1 MSRRLRILLTNDDGF
16 SSPGIH
22 HLYDVLKKGHS
33 VTVVAPE
40 QEQSGVGHAFTYNKP
55 LMFRKQAFQ
64 GNDMG
69 YSVSGTPADCVK
81 IALCH
86 ILPQKPDVIIS
97 GMNNGNNTGIAG
109 YYSGTVAA
117 VREGAFWQVTGIAF
131 SHCERESCFFSEYA
145 QIAHKILQRIMFDSA
160 TAKNDKRIFFN
171 VNFPSCHPD
180 QCKGITVTKQSLSYY
195 NDRYEPVKRED
206 GNVEYWLHGERKDV
220 EPLNE
225 YDARAVENNYIA
237 ITPLHIDATAF
248 NIMDSLSGLERIL

>member
-16 SSPGIH
+16 SSPGIR
-22 HLYDVLKKGHS
+22 HLYDVLKEEHT

-40 QEQSGVGHAFTYNKP
+40 QEQSGIGHAFTHNKP
-55 LMFRKQAFQ
+55 LMFRKRKF
-64 GNDMG
+64 NDNQEG

-81 IALCH
+81 IALSH
-86 ILPQKPDVIIS
+86 ILDEKPDVIAS

-117 VREGAFWQVTGIAF
+117 VREGAFWQVTSLAF
-131 SHCERESCFFSEYA
+131 SLCDKDPCFFPEYA
-145 QIAHKILQRIMFDSA
+145 LISYTILQRIMFNNTIA
-160 TAKNDKRIFFN
+160 GNDKRIFYN

-180 QCKGITVTKQSLSYY
+180 QCAGVVIAKQSLSYY
-195 NDRYEPVKRED
+195 NDSYEPVKRED
-206 GNVEYWLHGERKDV
+206 GSVEYWLHGERKDV
-220 EPLNE
+220 EQLNE

-248 NIMDSLSGLERIL
+248 NIMDSLSELEGIL

>member
-16 SSPGIH
+16 SSPGIR
-22 HLYDVLKKGHS
+22 HLYDVLKNDHS

-40 QEQSGVGHAFTYNKP
+40 YEQSGIGHAFTYNKP
-55 LMFRKQAFQ
+55 LMFRKRKFNGGAE
-64 GNDMG
+64 G

-86 ILPQKPDVIIS
+86 ILDEEPDVIVS

-117 VREGAFWQVTGIAF
+117 VREGAFWQVTSIAF
-131 SHCERESCFFSEYA
+131 SLCEKDPCYFSEYA
-145 QIAHKILQRIMFDSA
+145 RIAYKIFQRIMLDNSIA
-160 TAKNDKRIFFN
+160 SGDKRVFYN

-180 QCKGITVTKQSLSYY
+180 QCAGVVITKQSLSYY
-195 NDRYEPVKRED
+195 NDRYEPVTRED
-206 GNVEYWLHGERKDV
+206 GTVEYWLHGERKDV

-225 YDARAVENNYIA
+225 YDARAVENNFIA

-248 NIMDSLSGLERIL
+248 KIMDSLSGLKGIL

>member
-22 HLYDVLKKGHS
+22 HLYDVLKNDHS

-40 QEQSGVGHAFTYNKP
+40 QEQSGIGHAFTYNKP
-55 LMFRKQAFQ
+55 LMFRMRKFN
-64 GNDMG
+64 GSVEG

-86 ILPQKPDVIIS
+86 ILEEKPDVIVS

-117 VREGAFWQVTGIAF
+117 VREGAFWQVTSIAF
-131 SHCERESCFFSEYA
+131 SLCERDPCYFSEYA
-145 QIAHKILQRIMFDSA
+145 LIAYKIFQRIMFDNSIA
-160 TAKNDKRIFFN
+160 NGNNRIFYN

-180 QCKGITVTKQSLSYY
+180 QCAGVVIAKQSLSYY
-195 NDRYEPVKRED
+195 NDRYEPVKRGD
-206 GNVEYWLHGERKDV
+206 GTVEYWLHGERKDV

-248 NIMDSLSGLERIL
+248 SIMDSLSGLKGIL

>member
-16 SSPGIH
+16 SSPGIR
-22 HLYDVLKKGHS
+22 HLYDVLKKEHA

-40 QEQSGVGHAFTYNKP
+40 IEQSGIGHAFTYNKP
-55 LMFRKQAFQ
+55 LTFRKREFQ
-64 GNDMG
+64 DNDEG

-86 ILPQKPDVIIS
+86 ILDEKPDVIVS

-117 VREGAFWQVTGIAF
+117 VREGAFWQVTSIAF
-131 SHCERESCFFSEYA
+131 SLCEKDPCYFSEYA
-145 QIAHKILQRIMFDSA
+145 QISYKILNEIMFDNA
-160 TAKNDKRIFFN
+160 ITDGDKRIFFN

-180 QCKGITVTKQSLSYY
+180 QCAGIVIAKQSLSYY
-195 NDRYEPVKRED
+195 NDRYEPVKRKD

-248 NIMDSLSGLERIL
+248 NIMGSLSGLERIL